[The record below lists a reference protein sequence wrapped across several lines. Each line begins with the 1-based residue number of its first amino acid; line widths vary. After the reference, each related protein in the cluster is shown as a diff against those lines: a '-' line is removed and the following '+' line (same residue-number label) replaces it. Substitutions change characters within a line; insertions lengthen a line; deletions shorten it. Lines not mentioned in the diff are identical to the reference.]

1 MNTIQLNRYLK
12 LLGISE
18 CKPSIHSLAN
28 ILHAHLSKVP
38 FENISKL
45 YRLKKYNQMV
55 IPDLDQYLEEIEKYH
70 VGGTCYTNNYY
81 LNSLLS
87 SLGYEVKLCGAD
99 MNRPDVHLVNIVK
112 VEGREFI
119 ADVGYAAPFME
130 PLPIDLSE
138 NFSFSYGAD
147 TYVINPKDEEG
158 RSRLELYKN
167 GNQRH
172 GYIVKPRPRHISEFE
187 PVILDS
193 FRPSATFMNAIL
205 IVRFEKDHSYA
216 IHNKQL
222 IVTNNGS
229 SITKDLSSTEAL
241 VDTIYEVFR
250 IPKEITNIALENFS
264 FWGNAWN

>member
-1 MNTIQLNRYLK
+1 MNNIQLNRYLK

-18 CKPSIHSLAN
+18 SKPSIQSLAN
-28 ILHAHLSKVP
+28 ILRAHLSKIP

-45 YRLKKYNQMV
+45 YRLKNYNQKI
-55 IPDLDQYLEEIEKYH
+55 IPNLDQYLDEIENYH

-81 LNSLLS
+81 LNLLLS

-99 MNRPDVHLVNIVK
+99 MNRPDVHIVNIVK

-119 ADVGYAAPFME
+119 ADVGYAAPFMQ
-130 PLPIDLSE
+130 PLPIDLNE
-138 NFSFSYGAD
+138 NFSLSFGED
-147 TYVINPKDEEG
+147 TYVIYPKDEEG
-158 RSRLELYKN
+158 KSRLELYKN

-172 GYIVKPRPRHISEFE
+172 GYIVKPKPRNIGEFE
-187 PVILDS
+187 PVIFDS

-205 IVRFEKDHSYA
+205 IVRFEKDNSYA

-222 IVTNNGS
+222 IVINNGS
-229 SITKDLSSTEAL
+229 PKTKDLNSIGEL
-241 VDTIYEVFR
+241 IDTIYDVFR

-264 FWGNAWN
+264 FEGNAWN